1 MSAVE
6 KLHQKEFC
14 AVCGWHKDGS
24 QKSHDVLCVKTG
36 KVKGDT
42 ERCNSF
48 IHQGE
53 CASCCGPVKLQEGEK

>member
-6 KLHQKEFC
+6 KFYQEEFC
-14 AVCGWHKDGS
+14 VVCGWHKDVG
-24 QKSHDVLCVKTG
+24 QKSHDVLCIKTG

-42 ERCNSF
+42 ERCSSF

-53 CASCCGPVKLQEGEK
+53 FVNCCGPVELQEGDK